1 MFKAFKSE
9 VLKLKHSFT
18 LYLISGVFVVELL
31 TVPAYLAISRNVY
44 ATQAAI
50 YFPVM
55 GYCLLLSIVALQ
67 TFEQEE
73 KANHWQ
79 NVNCTQKRLKL
90 WISKLVTIDFLLFL
104 PSVLLW
110 QLIGVVV
117 NKTIYANYVGF
128 VTWLLLIFLNHFHH
142 LLLTIFSS
150 RNLTIIVAFVECLF
164 ILFASNGVFANYFW
178 IPIVLPVNAILAY
191 GNSRA
196 TQIIWALIGWIVVC
210 VIFNVITLKIPK
222 THS

>member
-73 KANHWQ
+73 KTNHWQ

-117 NKTIYANYVGF
+117 NQTVYANYVGF

-164 ILFASNGVFANYFW
+164 ILFASNGVFVNYFW
-178 IPIVLPVNAILAY
+178 IPIALPVNAILAY

-210 VIFNVITLKIPK
+210 VILNVIILKIPK
-222 THS
+222 NHS

>member
-31 TVPAYLAISRNVY
+31 TVPAYLAIRRNVY

-117 NKTIYANYVGF
+117 NQTVYANYVGF
-128 VTWLLLIFLNHFHH
+128 VMWLLLIFLNHFHH

-150 RNLTIIVAFVECLF
+150 RSLTIIIAFVECLF
-164 ILFASNGVFANYFW
+164 ILFASNDIFVNYFW
-178 IPIVLPVNAILAY
+178 IPIALPVNAILAY

-222 THS
+222 NHS

>member
-117 NKTIYANYVGF
+117 NQTIYANYVGF

-178 IPIVLPVNAILAY
+178 IPIVLPVNAMLAY
-191 GNSRA
+191 
-196 TQIIWALIGWIVVC
+196 
-210 VIFNVITLKIPK
+210 
-222 THS
+222 

>member
-79 NVNCTQKRLKL
+79 NVNCTQKRLI

-117 NKTIYANYVGF
+117 NQTVYANYVGF

-150 RNLTIIVAFVECLF
+150 RSLTIIIAFVECLF
-164 ILFASNGVFANYFW
+164 ILFASNGVFVNYFW
-178 IPIVLPVNAILAY
+178 IPIALLVNAILAY

-222 THS
+222 KHS

>member
-31 TVPAYLAISRNVY
+31 TVPAYLVISRNVY

-117 NKTIYANYVGF
+117 NQTVYANYVGF

-164 ILFASNGVFANYFW
+164 ILFASNGVFVNYFW
-178 IPIVLPVNAILAY
+178 IPIALPVNAILAY

-210 VIFNVITLKIPK
+210 VILNVIILKIPK
-222 THS
+222 NHS